1 MLARKAGEV
10 WVVAGS
16 MRRRLKRLNELA
28 AQAEERAAE
37 EKRRGQEA
45 KERLIRRLD
54 RMAQAVPDEERAAL
68 EEAREREA
76 AERHP
81 DLWASGRRG
90 EALARLVE
98 AETEAAA
105 QADEEAG
112 RPDRAR
118 IFRTM
123 GKALAASYRRE
134 EGDGDDEDP
143 KAG

>member
-1 MLARKAGEV
+1 MQAMP
-10 WVVAGS
+10 GS
-16 MRRRLKRLNELA
+16 LRRRVKRLNELA
-28 AQAEERAAE
+28 AQIEERAAE
-37 EKRRGQEA
+37 EERRGREA
-45 KERLIRRLD
+45 REKILRRLD
-54 RMAQAVPDEERAAL
+54 RMAQAVPEEERAAL